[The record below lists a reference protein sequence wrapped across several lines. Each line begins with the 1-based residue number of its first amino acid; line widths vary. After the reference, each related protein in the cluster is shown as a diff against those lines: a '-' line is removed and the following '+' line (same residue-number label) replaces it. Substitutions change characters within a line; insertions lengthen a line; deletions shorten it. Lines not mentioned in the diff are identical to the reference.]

1 MRQLHTRIL
10 GLFLLCAI
18 VAATTAQAQD
28 TEELTILSANYEE
41 QFPKVTVTVRYT
53 TPQAQPVQQ
62 PEFVV
67 EVGDEPLAEPPDVS
81 SEQGPL
87 AVAIV
92 ADLSERMSDKGMS
105 FTNRFS
111 DMQALLGSPL
121 VDRLQVPEPLV
132 SLVVFTQTVDLYQP
146 MDLEKG
152 HDVNHLKNI
161 VSGGVDA
168 YPFIMHGAGAN
179 DAASASE
186 SEAVAPADSAPY
198 PLEDAILLALEQFEQ
213 EHIPADAARALFV
226 LAAGDPA
233 MSLDI
238 GRISASIEEHSTEE
252 SPLML
257 TVIAFGSD
265 QEGQYTAFP
274 ANPTELQNLAEE
286 AGGEFI
292 HYFEESGNQE
302 AINTLR
308 ASTEDRF
315 DYVVRRADQY
325 ILEFE
330 VDESLAGQHQLLIEA
345 GDASDTTMLELA
357 GVLPRLNLR
366 APATLD
372 GDVELSV
379 DPVSGQNMPVRVDYL
394 LDGRD
399 RPIASSQ
406 EGPDFVASVNT
417 ADEEFSRRFS
427 ANEYDLI
434 AVAHYENG
442 ETTESTPVTVSV
454 LETQT
459 SSGFP
464 ISLTT
469 MLASG
474 VVALLLVVAGVGGW
488 YYWSS
493 LRTKRSG
500 VSSDIQRYAGGYGD
514 DDLSGTIDLDG
525 DDATAPVNDDD
536 EATSPVVDEEVT
548 VPVNLDE
555 ATEAVNYTTQVI
567 RQIYRVVVLEGLSQ
581 QRVFRLDGNGQHYF
595 IGRPTADGKRVPQ
608 IPLPNPKV
616 SRLDHAK
623 LVVLA
628 NGDIE
633 LVAGDSENGTFVGEE
648 QDRLKAHESR
658 VLYSGDIFWISPS
671 VKLRLEEID
680 EEPF

>member
-18 VAATTAQAQD
+18 MAATTAQAQD
-28 TEELTILSANYEE
+28 TEELTILSADYEE
-41 QFPKVTVTVRYT
+41 QFPQVTVTVRYNT
-53 TPQAQPVQQ
+53 TQAQPVPQ
-62 PEFVV
+62 PEFAV

-132 SLVVFTQTVDLYQP
+132 SLVVFTHTADLYQP
-146 MDLEKG
+146 MDLDKG

-168 YPFIMHGAGAN
+168 YPFVMHGAGAN
-179 DAASASE
+179 DAATATE
-186 SEAVAPADSAPY
+186 SVAVAPTDSALY

-226 LAAGDPA
+226 FAAGDPA
-233 MSLDI
+233 TPLDI
-238 GRISASIEEHSTEE
+238 ERISAAIEEHSTEE

-265 QEGQYTAFP
+265 KEGQYSAFP
-274 ANPTELQNLAEE
+274 ANPSQLQALAEE

-302 AINTLR
+302 AINALR
-308 ASTEDRF
+308 ASTEDWF

-325 ILEFE
+325 VLEFE

-345 GDASDTTMLELA
+345 GTASDTTMLELA

-399 RPIASSQ
+399 RPIASST

-417 ADEEFSRRFS
+417 AEEAFSRRFS
-427 ANEYDLI
+427 ANEYELI
-434 AVAHYENG
+434 AVAHYANG
-442 ETTESTPVTVSV
+442 ETTESTPATVSV
-454 LETQT
+454 LEVAQPT
-459 SSGFP
+459 GLP

-469 MLASG
+469 MLAGG
-474 VVALLLVVAGVGGW
+474 VGALFLVVAGVGGW

-500 VSSDIQRYAGGYGD
+500 VSSDVYPGGGYGD

-536 EATSPVVDEEVT
+536 EATNPVVDEEVT

-555 ATEAVNYTTQVI
+555 ATEAVNYTTHVI

-633 LVAGDSENGTFVGEE
+633 LVAGDSGNGTFVGEE
-648 QDRLKAHESR
+648 QEPLQAHESR
-658 VLYSGDIFWISPS
+658 VLHSGDIFWISPS
-671 VKLRLEEID
+671 VKLRLEEI
-680 EEPF
+680 EE